1 MTKSINKSH
10 AVISYMYVFLQSDL
24 SYGSILAKDVV
35 HLLCGDLKG
44 EVPVEV
50 SY

>member
-1 MTKSINKSH
+1 
-10 AVISYMYVFLQSDL
+10 MYLQSDL

-44 EVPVEV
+44 EVPVEARHQV
-50 SY
+50 NL